1 MKNQYLLIIMAVFT
15 LSNCGKKQEPF
26 PYQVPG
32 YAIAPVDSMINETYQ
47 IRTLQLE
54 PDYAGE
60 VTATLMRYDASDS
73 TRKAVLYV
81 HGYGDYFF
89 HDHVRQWFNAQG
101 YNFYALDLRKHGRS
115 LLPHQRASYAK
126 NLEEYFEELTESI
139 RLIKEVDG
147 NDFLVLNGH
156 STGGLTTSLY
166 TAKGAAKEQIDA
178 LLLNS
183 PFVAVKASGAE
194 KAMANIFGGWSKIQ
208 PGVSLPIEFEG
219 FYGQS
224 LHQDYAGEWNYSLAW
239 KPIKGY
245 PLYGAWLS
253 AVKKGHKQVHSGLGI
268 TQPILVLHS
277 DKSLVPTEMS
287 PALQQADAV
296 LDVDQIQ
303 QYSPALG
310 DEVKIV
316 AIKDGMHDILLSKKE
331 VRENAFQEMA
341 TWLAQLPQ

>member
-1 MKNQYLLIIMAVFT
+1 MKCQYFFIIMAIFT
-15 LSNCGKKQEPF
+15 WSSCNKSNELYL
-26 PYQVPG
+26 YQTPQ
-32 YAIAPVDSMINETYQ
+32 YAIAPIDSLINETYEV
-47 IRTLQLE
+47 RTLKLK

-73 TRKAVLYV
+73 TQRAVLYV

-89 HDHVRQWFNAQG
+89 HDHVRQWFNDQG

-126 NLEEYFEELTESI
+126 NLEEYFEEITQSI
-139 RLIKEVDG
+139 QLIKETDG
-147 NDFLVLNGH
+147 NESLVLYGH

-166 TAKGAAKEQIDA
+166 TANGFARDEIDA

-183 PFVAVKASGAE
+183 PFLAVKASGGE
-194 KAMANIFGGWSKIQ
+194 KALASAFGAWSRVR
-208 PGVSLPIEFEG
+208 PGVAVPLSFEG

-245 PLYGAWLS
+245 PLYGAWLR
-253 AVKKGHKQVHSGLGI
+253 AIKKGHQQIRQGLGI
-268 TQPILVLHS
+268 PQPILVLHS

-287 PALQQADAV
+287 TALQEADVV

-303 QYSPALG
+303 QYSPSLG
-310 DEVKIV
+310 DQVKIV
-316 AIKDGMHDILLSKKE
+316 SVENGMHDILLSKKA
-331 VRENAFQEMA
+331 VREVAFQEMA
-341 TWLAQLPQ
+341 TWLAQLPK